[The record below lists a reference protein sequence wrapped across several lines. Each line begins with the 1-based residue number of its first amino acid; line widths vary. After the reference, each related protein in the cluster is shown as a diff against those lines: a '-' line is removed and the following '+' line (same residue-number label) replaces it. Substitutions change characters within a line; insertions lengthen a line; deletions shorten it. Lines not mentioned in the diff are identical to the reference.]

1 MDKPPASQAV
11 IDEVLPPDR
20 ASAHGTATSRAE
32 NDARNESARIL
43 ARWLDELI
51 TIPGTKIKIGLDPI
65 ISLFPAV
72 GDLLVSSAGLVIIG
86 EAVRSRAS
94 VPVVLR
100 MGANM
105 LINALINAV
114 PAIGPFA
121 SAFYKSNTRNTTLLR
136 QWQDGQRDE
145 ASKKSRAFLLL
156 LVAIFGGIL
165 LLWIALWIA
174 ILYFLLQPVMRLVH
188 GE

>member
-20 ASAHGTATSRAE
+20 ASASTTASKAE
-32 NDARNESARIL
+32 NDAKNESARIL

-65 ISLFPAV
+65 LSLFPAL

-121 SAFYKSNTRNTTLLR
+121 SAFYKSNTRNITLLR
-136 QWQDGQRDE
+136 QWQEGQREE
-145 ASKKSRAFLLL
+145 ASKKSRAFLLV

-174 ILYFLLQPVMRLVH
+174 ILYFFLKPVMRLVH